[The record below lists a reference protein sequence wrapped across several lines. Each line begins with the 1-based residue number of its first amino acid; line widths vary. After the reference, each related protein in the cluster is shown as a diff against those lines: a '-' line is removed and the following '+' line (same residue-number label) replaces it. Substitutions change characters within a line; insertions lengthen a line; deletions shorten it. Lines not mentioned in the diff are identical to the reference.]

1 MHQRVRIV
9 TYQDTSVKK
18 KKIKN
23 LGDMEFGKVPKPPLS
38 GQGSARV
45 VGRSSDS
52 LCEENQNSDNN
63 YVIDRDSMQFRKV
76 PLKSGLDNLDESKA
90 HTPNQSN
97 LVMDKLPVSNSVQEF

>member
-1 MHQRVRIV
+1 MGNYQNANINSEQHEVASIHQRVRIV

-52 LCEENQNSDNN
+52 LCEEN
-63 YVIDRDSMQFRKV
+63 
-76 PLKSGLDNLDESKA
+76 
-90 HTPNQSN
+90 
-97 LVMDKLPVSNSVQEF
+97 